1 MSLRATTA
9 EIGCAHSDA
18 SAARSVILVA
28 GMHRSGTSVFTR
40 TLSLLGCSLPKTT
53 LSTVWE
59 SRAVIRLDEHM
70 LASAGCGWDDW
81 KPFAADCLSNRMA
94 SSFRRRAEATL
105 RDEFGSASLC
115 LLKDPRLCRLLPVWL
130 GASENLG
137 IAPVVILPIRNPLE
151 VAASLEA
158 RDGIDPSIG
167 QLLWLR
173 YVLDAEHASR
183 GFRRALFRYDH
194 LIADWRA
201 VVEGLSE
208 TLGITW
214 PTPLAAAAIEVE
226 PCISPTKRHHQ
237 MDDARVFGDPTLSS
251 WLKSTFEI
259 LSRWTQGEIK
269 ESDAAELDRIRSN
282 FDDAAGLFT
291 RTALAS
297 RPLFHQRLAKLET
310 KLEKRDVR
318 IRTLTAKLAAK
329 RNRMTAERRAS
340 MRLRHSISW
349 RVTRP
354 LRLMARVSRRLRQ
367 MTAL

>member
-1 MSLRATTA
+1 MSLTATKA
-9 EIGCAHSDA
+9 EIDRVDRD
-18 SAARSVILVA
+18 AARSTILVA

-59 SRAVIRLDEHM
+59 SRVVIRLDEQM

-81 KPFAADCLSNRMA
+81 KPFDADWLATRMA
-94 SSFRRRAEATL
+94 KSFRRRAEATL

-115 LLKDPRLCRLLPVWL
+115 VLKDPRLCRLLPVWL
-130 GASENLG
+130 DASENLG
-137 IAPVVILPIRNPLE
+137 LAPVVVLPIRNPLE

-158 RDGIDPSIG
+158 RDGIDLSIG

-173 YVLDAEHASR
+173 YVLDAEYASR

-201 VVEGLSE
+201 VAEGLSA
-208 TLGITW
+208 TLGISW
-214 PTPLAAAAIEVE
+214 PRPLAAAAVEVE

-237 MDDARVFGDPTLSS
+237 MDDAGIFGDPTLSS

-259 LSRWTQGEIK
+259 LSRWTHGEIR
-269 ESDAAELDRIRSN
+269 EADAAELDRIRSN
-282 FDDAAGLFT
+282 FDEAAGLFT

-318 IRTLTAKLAAK
+318 IRTLSAKLAAK
-329 RNRMTAERRAS
+329 RNEMAADRRAA
-340 MRLRHSISW
+340 MRLRDSIGW
-349 RVTRP
+349 RMTWP
-354 LRLMARVSRRLRQ
+354 LRLMARFSRRFRQ